1 MMSNY
6 DETEQQHKA
15 LVVNTTGQHSQRHDK
30 LHNENR
36 LLYNKLDTP
45 CKAV

>member
-6 DETEQQHKA
+6 DQTEQEHKA
-15 LVVNTTGQHSQRHDK
+15 LVVNTIGHSQRHDK

-36 LLYNKLDTP
+36 LLYNTLDTP